1 MRTDAGICRVHGIC
15 GLFVNSKECYKECF
29 SSLLVAFC
37 VSCATINS
45 SFLPTAPPSLLSFRS
60 SALDQWKP
68 GKKHRWGGL
77 SLRASDPLLLAEV
90 GELVVLTSVQ
100 LIAAATSLGSTL

>member
-1 MRTDAGICRVHGIC
+1 MF
-15 GLFVNSKECYKECF
+15 LF
-29 SSLLVAFC
+29 SL
-37 VSCATINS
+37 SCLLCLLCHYQLS